1 MDDENPF
8 ASWPHIHTP
17 KPRRAEPTH
26 EERRGSA
33 LERFLGGSPGAVATK
48 LLFVSLVVGAL
59 LAWLDIHPGDI
70 FRGVDD
76 FVHRIYALGFG
87 AVRELFDYV
96 LAGAAIVAPIWIILR
111 LLHLGSRD

>member
-8 ASWPHIHTP
+8 ASWPHINTP
-17 KPRRAEPTH
+17 KPRREEPRH
-26 EERRGSA
+26 DEAHRSA
-33 LERFLGGSPGAVATK
+33 LERFLGGSPAAVATK

-70 FRGVDD
+70 LRGIDD
-76 FVHRIYALGFG
+76 FVHRLYALGFG
-87 AVRELFDYV
+87 AMRELLDYL
-96 LAGAAIVAPIWIILR
+96 LAGAAVVVPIWIILR